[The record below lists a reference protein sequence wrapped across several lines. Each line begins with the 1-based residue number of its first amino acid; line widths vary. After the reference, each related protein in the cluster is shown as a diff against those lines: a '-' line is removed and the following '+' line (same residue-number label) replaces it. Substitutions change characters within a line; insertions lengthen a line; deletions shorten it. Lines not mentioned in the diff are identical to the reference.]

1 MSKENNAFKTLYC
14 EHYENRNK
22 MKFIVKI
29 IEEINQSLNKILD
42 DLTVETKEL
51 MRDINTNATE
61 LKRIISL
68 EPYTDQTL
76 IYTTQKGREILER
89 LRGELEELNPQLK
102 QLPYSNN
109 LIINNLCKAINTV
122 LAKLAAFLL
131 NGPHVGEGVY
141 IPAKNVKTYSYN
153 IFHPCKR
160 INTSIEEALEN
171 LNSPSVAA

>member
-1 MSKENNAFKTLYC
+1 MSQENVAVQTSFC
-14 EHYENRNK
+14 ESSEKRNK
-22 MKFIVKI
+22 IQFIEKI
-29 IEEINQSLNKILD
+29 ITDIEEINQSLNKILD

-51 MRDINTNATE
+51 IKEINTNAAK
-61 LKRIISL
+61 LKLISA
-68 EPYTDQTL
+68 ETSDDQT
-76 IYTTQKGREILER
+76 QILER

-122 LAKLAAFLL
+122 LAKLADFLL